1 MDIKLSL
8 GHVNCRSLLLHF
20 NNFEEHVRNRKYS
33 LIAVSETWLNDQIHD
48 DAVELY
54 GYRIVRKDRDGRG
67 GGVAMYVKDNIR
79 YEVFNVETVTFEI
92 LALSFKLNGL
102 KFMAA
107 IIYRPPGFT
116 NMDSF
121 FSEFDETVAMLHLT
135 CDRLILTGDFN
146 INMLKVDNSYVK
158 CFVDILESYSLV

>member
-79 YEVFNVETVTFEI
+79 YEGFNVETVTFEI

-102 KFMAA
+102 KFKAA

-121 FSEFDETVAMLHLT
+121 FSVFDETVAMLHLT

-146 INMLKVDNSYVK
+146 INMLKVDNSYVF
-158 CFVDILESYSLV
+158 C